1 MNDLPRLPL
10 LPLAAAL
17 ALAACT
23 QPSTATPEPAQDP
36 AADAAA
42 PSDDADA
49 KAAAQAAQASADPA
63 AAIADARPAAEA
75 QQMIEGDPAARDA
88 VVAALRKFA
97 TLKRYRATMST
108 SAGGGGKPIVT
119 TLDFVAPDRYRIESP
134 GAGTQVIIGQTMYLE
149 VDGRRMK
156 VAAPAN
162 ALSQWRSATAIADAA
177 ASLTARADGRQM
189 VAAQPSAKFIVTQA
203 TPTPV
208 QTTLWVGPQ
217 GYPIRLDTADGRTS
231 IRYSRYDDPELKIE
245 PPK

>member
-1 MNDLPRLPL
+1 MSKTTLTLL
-10 LPLAAAL
+10 LPISLI
-17 ALAACT
+17 LAACT
-23 QPSTATPEPAQDP
+23 QPSTTTPEPTPDP
-36 AADAAA
+36 AAGTPAASGDSA
-42 PSDDADA
+42 A
-49 KAAAQAAQASADPA
+49 KTAANAARTVADPA
-63 AAIADARPAAEA
+63 AEPAGGQVVEDAPRMIA
-75 QQMIEGDPAARDA
+75 GDPAAREA
-88 VVAALRKFA
+88 VVAAMRKFA
-97 TLKRYRATMST
+97 TLTRYRATMST
-108 SAGGGGKPIVT
+108 STGADDKPIIS

-162 ALSQWRSATAIADAA
+162 VLSQWRSATAIADAA
-177 ASLTARADGRQM
+177 ASLTAHADGHQM

-208 QTTLWVGPQ
+208 QTTIWIGPK

-231 IRYSRYDDPELKIE
+231 IRYTRYDDPELKIE